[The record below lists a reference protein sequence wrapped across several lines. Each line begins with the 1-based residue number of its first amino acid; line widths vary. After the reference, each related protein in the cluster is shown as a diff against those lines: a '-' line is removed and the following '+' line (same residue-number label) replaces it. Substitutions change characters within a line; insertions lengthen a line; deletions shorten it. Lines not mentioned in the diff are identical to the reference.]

1 MNGGIET
8 PRRAAA
14 FMGNVITILGLLV
27 LGYPLPPAALR
38 SLLLG
43 WVLFV
48 VATTQFIWM
57 HFRPTGTCVAL
68 SAAPC
73 DRGAVDVI
81 RTVDIHQC
89 CPGENNR
96 G

>member
-8 PRRAAA
+8 HRKAAA

-27 LGYPLPPAALR
+27 LGYPLAPAALR
-38 SLLLG
+38 SMLFG

-57 HFRPTGTCVAL
+57 HIRLTGTSVAL
-68 SAAPC
+68 TAAPVRSRDC
-73 DRGAVDVI
+73 GRYQD
-81 RTVDIHQC
+81 Q
-89 CPGENNR
+89 
-96 G
+96 